1 MVAHVYTVAFQGI
14 EAREVDVQVHVAN
27 QTNINNPFSIVGLA
41 DKAVAESRERVRA
54 ALSAIGLA
62 LPHQKITINLAP
74 ADLPKEGSHY
84 DLPIA
89 LGLLAAMGVL
99 PASEMAN
106 YTAMGEL
113 SLDAQ
118 ITPVAGVLPA
128 ALAASEAGRGLIC
141 PAACGPE
148 AAWAGGLEII
158 AAPSLIAIVN
168 HMKGV
173 QVLNPPSAKIAEE
186 KGTLADLKDV
196 KGQETA
202 KRALEIAAA
211 GGHNMLMIGPPGAG
225 KSMLAARLP
234 GLLPP
239 LDAREA
245 LEISMVQS
253 LAGELRDGAI
263 SRRRPFRNPHHS
275 ASMAALTGGGLRV
288 KPGEVSL
295 AHLGVLFLDELPE
308 FQRGVLDSLRQP
320 METGESVVARANA
333 HVRYP
338 ARFQLVAA
346 MNPCRCGYL
355 SEPAQACGRA
365 PKCGGDYQARLS
377 GPLLDR
383 IDIHV
388 EVSSVSAQDLALPP
402 PAEGTA
408 AVADRVAKAR
418 QVQRERYNGSGVRTN
433 AEAEGETLDRVA
445 TPEASGKRLLTDASD
460 AMRLTARGYHRVLR
474 VARTIADLAGAQS
487 VQRAHIAEALSYRRL
502 SHLQ

>member
-1 MVAHVYTVAFQGI
+1 MTVAHVYTVAFQGI
-14 EAREVDVQVHVAN
+14 EAREVDVQVHSGVFN
-27 QTNINNPFSIVGLA
+27 IVGLG
-41 DKAVAESRERVRA
+41 DKAVGESKERVRA
-54 ALSAIGLA
+54 ALYAIGLA
-62 LPHQKITINLAP
+62 LPFSRITVNLAP

-99 PASEMAN
+99 PASEIAN
-106 YTAMGEL
+106 YVALGEL
-113 SLDAQ
+113 SLDGQVA
-118 ITPVAGVLPA
+118 PVAGVLPA
-128 ALAASEAGRGLIC
+128 AIAASAQQRGLIC

-148 AAWAGGLEII
+148 AAWAGPIEIVATPSVI
-158 AAPSLIAIVN
+158 ALVN

-173 QVLNPPSAKIAEE
+173 QVLSPPVAK
-186 KGTLADLKDV
+186 LADDAVRAPDLRDV

-202 KRALEIAAA
+202 KRALEIVAA
-211 GGHNMLMIGPPGAG
+211 GGHNLLMIGPPGAG
-225 KSMLAARLP
+225 KSMLAQRLP

-245 LEISMVQS
+245 LELSMVQS

-320 METGESVVARANA
+320 IESGEAVVARANA
-333 HVRYP
+333 HVRFP

-355 SEPAQACGRA
+355 SDPAQACGRA
-365 PKCGGDYQARLS
+365 PKCAVDYQSRIS

-383 IDIHV
+383 IDVHV
-388 EVSSVSAQDLALPP
+388 EVGGVSAADLTLPP
-402 PAEGTA
+402 PAEGSAEVA
-408 AVADRVAKAR
+408 ARVARAR
-418 QVQRERYNGSGVRTN
+418 DIQRTRFEGKGVRTN
-433 AEAEGETLDRVA
+433 AEAEGELLDQVA
-445 TPEASGKRLLTDASD
+445 APDQRGAALLSEAAD

-474 VARTIADLAGAQS
+474 VARTIADLGGAER
-487 VQRAHIAEALSYRRL
+487 VGRPHIAEALSYRRI
-502 SHLQ
+502 SQFN